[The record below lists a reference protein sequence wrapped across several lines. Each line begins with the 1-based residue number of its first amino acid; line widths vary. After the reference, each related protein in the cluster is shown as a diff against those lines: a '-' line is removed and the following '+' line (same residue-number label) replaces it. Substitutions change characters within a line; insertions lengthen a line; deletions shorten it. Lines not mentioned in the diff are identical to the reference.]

1 MKEAHR
7 AATGIEGEGSL
18 SSRQEMFTAALRLT
32 LDAAGRT
39 QESVARRAGIA
50 ASTMSCYATGR
61 RVPRVGKL
69 ESIYKVLEAESAD
82 QSFDLPYSLA
92 YLLDLRAGAELEK
105 RAPEAAATVL
115 HEVEPVIH
123 GLVEAPPEEQTV
135 APVIPQEGDRRN
147 SVASHAADIAAYGRH
162 LAAGRVRDAH
172 FHAWVM
178 GSRLPSNEF
187 PLAVAS
193 YRRSGAEEAV
203 ETMLNAAADRDVQAS
218 INIAAAL
225 LDEGHLA
232 DARVLLNVL
241 RDDA

>member
-7 AATGIEGEGSL
+7 AATEIEGGGSL

-32 LDAAGRT
+32 LAAADRT
-39 QESVARRAGIA
+39 QGRVAEKAGIA
-50 ASTMSCYATGR
+50 TSSMSCYVTGR
-61 RVPRVGKL
+61 RVPRLGKL
-69 ESIYKVLEAESAD
+69 ESIYKALEAEAVD
-82 QSFDLPYSLA
+82 QGFDLPYSLA
-92 YLLDLRAGAELEK
+92 DLLDLRAGAELEK
-105 RAPEAAATVL
+105 RAPEATATVL
-115 HEVEPVIH
+115 HEVESVIRD
-123 GLVEAPPEEQTV
+123 LVEAPPGEQTV
-135 APVIPQEGDRRN
+135 APVTPHEGDRRN
-147 SVASHAADIAAYGRH
+147 SVTPHAADIAAYGRH

-193 YRRSGAEEAV
+193 YRRTGAEEAV

>member
-7 AATGIEGEGSL
+7 AAKEFEGEGSL
-18 SSRQEMFTAALRLT
+18 PSRQEMFTAALRQT
-32 LDAAGRT
+32 LAAAGRT
-39 QESVARRAGIA
+39 QERIARNAHIGV
-50 ASTMSCYATGR
+50 SSMSCYATGR
-61 RVPRVGKL
+61 RVPRLEKL
-69 ESIYKVLEAESAD
+69 ESIYKVLEAEAVD
-82 QSFDLPYSLA
+82 QGFDLPYSLA
-92 YLLDLRAGAELEK
+92 HLLDLRAGAELEK
-105 RAPEAAATVL
+105 YAPEAAATVL

-123 GLVEAPPEEQTV
+123 DLAAAPPGEQTV
-135 APVIPQEGDRRN
+135 APVTPHEGDRRN
-147 SVASHAADIAAYGRH
+147 SVTPHAADIAAYGRH

-178 GSRLPSNEF
+178 GSKLPSNEF